1 MKNKANQVIDMIAE
15 AYIMT
20 YGQEKWNSL
29 TDEQKRTVV
38 MTIAQDLMK

>member
-1 MKNKANQVIDMIAE
+1 MNNKANQMIDMIAE

-20 YGQEKWNSL
+20 YGQEKWNKL

-38 MTIAQDLMK
+38 MTIAQDLLK

>member
-1 MKNKANQVIDMIAE
+1 MNKTTNQMIDMIAE

-20 YGQEKWNSL
+20 YGQEKWNGL

-38 MTIAQDLMK
+38 MTIAKDLLK

>member
-1 MKNKANQVIDMIAE
+1 MQNANEMIDMIAE

-20 YGQEKWNSL
+20 YGQEKWNGL

-38 MTIAQDLMK
+38 MIITNDLLK